1 MGGAGLGVQYMPGES
16 LHVFIDVSPLVG
28 HNFKPSPLSPLYP
41 PSIMFLVGCVI
52 RFVHVCNLDFS
63 GDYSITVLQCGRTN
77 LQHTPDIVP
86 FSIHEGKCTNLS
98 ILLPL
103 SLFSHCLSP
112 SLPCNL
118 SKLVFQTMHNS

>member
-1 MGGAGLGVQYMPGES
+1 MGWGGRAERRVGGAGLGVQYMPGES

-63 GDYSITVLQCGRTN
+63 GDYSITMWSYKLAT
-77 LQHTPDIVP
+77 HTRH
-86 FSIHEGKCTNLS
+86 SS
-98 ILLPL
+98 IL
-103 SLFSHCLSP
+103 H
-112 SLPCNL
+112 
-118 SKLVFQTMHNS
+118 T